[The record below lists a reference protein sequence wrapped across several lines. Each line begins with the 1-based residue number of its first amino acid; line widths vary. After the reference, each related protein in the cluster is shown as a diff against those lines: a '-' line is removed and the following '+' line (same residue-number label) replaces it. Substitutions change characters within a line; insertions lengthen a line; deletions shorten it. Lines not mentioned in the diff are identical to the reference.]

1 LIFYISGVLKMK
13 DQLEQLR
20 TAGLR
25 KIQMAERS
33 ELLNEIRIEF
43 LGKKGSL
50 TAILREMG
58 SLAAAE
64 RPVVGE
70 LANRIRQELEQA
82 LAERGAALA
91 VMEQQAQLAR
101 EELDIFLPGRPA
113 RLGHAHPLQLVRE
126 EIETI
131 FLGLGFTIAE
141 GPEVELDYYNFEALN
156 LPPDHPARDMQD
168 SLYITRDTLLRT
180 HTSPVQVR
188 TMERMYPQPFRIIAP
203 GRVYRRDALDA
214 THSPMFHQ
222 IEGLIVAEGVTF
234 GDLKGTLTLFLRKF
248 FGADRQVRF
257 RPSFFPFT
265 EPSAE
270 VDVSCGCKGQ
280 GCRVCKGTGWLEI
293 LGSGSVNPAVLQ
305 MSRYDPDR
313 FSGFAFGMGV
323 ERIAML
329 KYGIND
335 IRIFF
340 ENDQRSL
347 AQF

>member
-1 LIFYISGVLKMK
+1 LKAK
-13 DQLEQLR
+13 LEQLR
-20 TAGLR
+20 DAALGE
-25 KIQMAERS
+25 IQGAERS
-33 ELLNEIRIEF
+33 EQLNEIRVKF

-58 SLAAAE
+58 NLAPAE
-64 RPVVGE
+64 RPVIGE
-70 LANRIRQELEQA
+70 LANQVRQTLEQA
-82 LAERGAALA
+82 LNEQGARLA
-91 VMEQQAQLAR
+91 DLEQKKRLAA
-101 EELDIFLPGRPA
+101 EELDISLPGR
-113 RLGHAHPLQLVRE
+113 RQRIGHPHPLQAVRE
-126 EIETI
+126 AVETI
-131 FLGLGFTIAE
+131 FLGLGFAIAE

-156 LPPDHPARDMQD
+156 LPPNHPARDMQD
-168 SLYITRDTLLRT
+168 SLYITGETLLRT
-180 HTSPVQVR
+180 HTSPMQVR
-188 TMERMYPQPFRIIAP
+188 TMEKMYPQPFRIIVP

-222 IEGLIVAEGVTF
+222 IEGLIVDEGITF
-234 GDLKGTLTLFLRKF
+234 GDLKGTLTVFLRKL
-248 FGADRQVRF
+248 FGEERQVRF

-270 VDVSCGCKGQ
+270 VDVSCGCNGK

-293 LGSGSVNPAVLQ
+293 LGSGSVNPVVLQ
-305 MSRYDPDR
+305 MSKYDPDR

-335 IRIFF
+335 IRVFF
-340 ENDQRSL
+340 ENDQRTL